1 MRKPA
6 DAPGASQRTVAAI
19 HQPNYL
25 PWLGYF
31 HKIAQAD
38 VFVFLETV
46 QFSKGSYT
54 NRVQILRDGKP
65 AWLTQPIK
73 QALGQSIET
82 VGFAEPDWPR
92 RHLDTLHGAYR
103 GAAFFREI
111 FPNLEALLI
120 DAPQDSLAAANRHV
134 IEGLAARL
142 GLTPRFVRDGRLG
155 VGRTDGGDRLVALV
169 DAVAPGAVYLSGKG
183 GASYQDETK
192 FAKAGLTLHYS
203 AFAPRPYPQMGGG
216 AFVPGLSIVDALFSL
231 GIEGTRALIAMPD

>member
-1 MRKPA
+1 MT
-6 DAPGASQRTVAAI
+6 RTVDRPVVAI

-65 AWLTQPIK
+65 VWLTQPIK
-73 QALGQSIET
+73 QTLGQSIEA
-82 VGFAEPDWPR
+82 VGFAEADWPR

-103 GAAFFREI
+103 GAKFFRAV

-120 DAPQDSLAAANRHV
+120 GTSQNSLAAANRHIV
-134 IEGLAARL
+134 EGLIALL
-142 GLTPRFVRDGRLG
+142 GLQRQFIRDGALG
-155 VGRTDGGDRLVALV
+155 DAGLEGGDRLIALV
-169 DAVAPGAVYLSGKG
+169 KAVAPGAVYLSGKG
-183 GASYQDETK
+183 GATYQDDAK
-192 FAKAGLTLHYS
+192 FAEAGIELRYS
-203 AFAPRPYPQMGGG
+203 TFTPCPYPQINS
-216 AFVPGLSIVDALFSL
+216 AVFVPGLSIVDVLFSL
-231 GIEGTRALIAMPD
+231 GVDGTRALIEASD